1 MESLSPINVASR
13 LEAVR
18 STLPDGVALV
28 AISKYHPKEMIL
40 EAYAAGQRRFGEN
53 HVMEMAEKA
62 ASLPTDIEW
71 HFTGHV
77 QTNKI
82 KYMAP
87 FVHTIQ
93 SVDSFHALSEI
104 NKHALRVGR
113 TICCLLQVH
122 VAQEETKYGLRPDD
136 LLHLLRTEPWRELK
150 GVRITGLMAMA
161 SNTDDETQIRGE
173 FRAVRALFE
182 QVRDEFFSDDLAF
195 NTLSEGMTADYP
207 IAISEGAN
215 MVRIGSAIFAER
227 NY

>member
-1 MESLSPINVASR
+1 MSSDSITER

-18 STLPDGVALV
+18 ASLPESVTLV
-28 AISKYHPKEMIL
+28 AISKYHPAEAIL

-62 ASLPTDIEW
+62 ATLPADIEW

-93 SVDSFHALSEI
+93 SVDSFRALNEI
-104 NKHALRVGR
+104 NRHALRHDR
-113 TICCLLQVH
+113 TIRCLLQLH
-122 VAQEETKYGLRPDD
+122 VAQEETKFGLRPDECLR
-136 LLHLLRTEPWRELK
+136 LLADEPWRELK

-161 SNTDDETQIRGE
+161 TNTDDEAQVRSE
-173 FRAVRALFE
+173 FRTVR
-182 QVRDEFFSDDLAF
+182 EFFDRVKREFFADDEEFA
-195 NTLSEGMTADYP
+195 TLSEGMTDDYP
-207 IAISEGAN
+207 LAVAEGAN
-215 MVRIGSAIFAER
+215 MVRIGSAIFGQR
-227 NY
+227 VY